1 MDILELKNVASGVRS
16 LLDWSNSRLGMAEDR
31 ISEERSKEDIQTYAH
46 RGKMRGAGAEW
57 TSQMHHAWEVNMH
70 VTGVHKEK
78 GEWDRAIIE
87 EIMTKN
93 FQNLVKDT
101 EVQNFQ
107 QTSSMIHIKKSSSKQ
122 IIVKLQKIKAYV

>member
-1 MDILELKNVASGVRS
+1 
-16 LLDWSNSRLGMAEDR
+16 
-31 ISEERSKEDIQTYAH
+31 
-46 RGKMRGAGAEW
+46 MRGAGAEW